1 MKKFVT
7 CLDCDVLDCPI
18 VKNCSEDWIIKL
30 SESKHTS
37 YYKPNQYI
45 VYENN
50 PVMGLY
56 FIYNGVAKI
65 FSTGINDKTQ
75 VVRLT
80 KTGGIIGHRG
90 FGGEK
95 YPIGATALTE
105 CTICFVDNKTIHDA
119 FMENPELTFA
129 LMMYYSKE
137 LRNSEAKIKN
147 LAQMNVYE
155 KVIDALVYVNNIFN
169 KETEEPTFTIS
180 RKDLADLIGINT
192 EQLSRTISELK
203 KDHLISLSQNQF
215 KLIDMEKINQLL
227 LPFQYIY

>member
-1 MKKFVT
+1 MRKSVA
-7 CLDCDVLDCPI
+7 CIDCDVLDCPI
-18 VKNCSEDWIIKL
+18 VKNCSNDWITKL

-45 VYENN
+45 VHENN
-50 PVMGLY
+50 PVLGLY
-56 FIYNGVAKI
+56 FIYDGVAKI

-80 KTGGIIGHRG
+80 KKGGIIGHRG

-95 YPIGATALTE
+95 YPIGATTLTE
-105 CTICFVDNKTIHDA
+105 CTICFIDNKTIYDA
-119 FMENPELTFA
+119 FMENPKLTFG

-155 KVIDALVYVNNIFN
+155 KVVDALVYVNGIFN
-169 KETEEPTFTIS
+169 EVTDEPTFTIS

-192 EQLSRTISELK
+192 EQLSRTLSELK
-203 KDHLISLSQNQF
+203 KDGLISLHQNQF
-215 KLIDMEKINQLL
+215 KLIDMEKISQLL
-227 LPFQYIY
+227 LPFQYNY